1 MHDLLEIPTSVSE
14 SESIVSGVST
24 DDNTAIV
31 QYKPA
36 TSLAGSSNALAHDE
50 Q

>member
-1 MHDLLEIPTSVSE
+1 MHDLPTLVSE
-14 SESIVSGVST
+14 SESIVSGGFT
-24 DDNTAIV
+24 DDNTATV